1 MKKLNLKFKKNRK
14 GITLIALVIT
24 IIVLLILAG
33 VTIATLTGDNG
44 ILIRAKETKDKTELT
59 TEKEA
64 IVLSFMSREIDNQT
78 ELDNKY
84 NIGEMLYD
92 RNLQNSN
99 RWSIVV
105 LDNGTIYGTGWNY
118 IPENTEIINYGKTKY
133 SWLVNHNTGE
143 FIHLE
148 KNKYTKFDYN
158 STLAITDNLALNID
172 PTNIS
177 SENWN
182 QVTKYG
188 DVNYN
193 NDNKSIQF
201 NMSNDLSKEGGYLKF
216 SKERSGFY

>member
-148 KNKYTKFDYN
+148 KNKYTKFR
-158 STLAITDNLALNID
+158 STY
-172 PTNIS
+172 
-177 SENWN
+177 
-182 QVTKYG
+182 K
-188 DVNYN
+188 
-193 NDNKSIQF
+193 K
-201 NMSNDLSKEGGYLKF
+201 
-216 SKERSGFY
+216 

>member
-14 GITLIALVIT
+14 GITLIALAIT